1 MGRGAGPAIDEVA
14 TLARLF
20 RKEAFRGVAELSGVG
35 RGRGRERS
43 IDRALEMPTSGWPC
57 SLLHYKRLR
66 HIFDL
71 LASEHSRALLP
82 RTSLASSHHSTS
94 KRRGLRRC
102 CCCSLHSC
110 RHQLKNTN
118 QPTQFELFLI
128 PHFSDPSPPRQ
139 TLSPRP
145 RSRPDQSPRPPLS
158 ARSNGSSPS
167 SSYRSSRSLETHRS
181 SPRSL

>member
-1 MGRGAGPAIDEVA
+1 MGRGTGPAIDEVA
-14 TLARLF
+14 ALARLL
-20 RKEAFRGVAELSGVG
+20 RKEAFRGVAELSGV
-35 RGRGRERS
+35 GRGRERS

-57 SLLHYKRLR
+57 SLLHYKRPR

-128 PHFSDPSPPRQ
+128 PHFSDPPHAKHCHRGHA
-139 TLSPRP
+139 L
-145 RSRPDQSPRPPLS
+145 
-158 ARSNGSSPS
+158 ARTNLQDHPS
-167 SSYRSSRSLETHRS
+167 QPVVMALHLLARIGLHVA
-181 SPRSL
+181 